1 MRKVIT
7 YGTFDTLHYGHISL
21 LRRARALGD
30 HLTVG
35 LSSDAFNAIKNKKSY
50 FDYQTRKSYLEAIR
64 YVDAII
70 SEDSW
75 SQKAD
80 DIMAHNVSIFTMG
93 ADWEGNFDDLRQ
105 YCEVCYMS
113 RTPEISSTIIKT
125 SITARK
131 HL

>member
-21 LRRARALGD
+21 LKRARALGD

-35 LSSDAFNAIKNKKSY
+35 LSSDTFNALKDKKSY
-50 FDYQTRKSYLEAIR
+50 FNYQTRKAYLEAIR

-70 SEDSW
+70 PEDSW
-75 SQKAD
+75 DQKAR
-80 DIMAHNVSIFTMG
+80 DIQTHGVSVFTMG
-93 ADWEGNFDDLRQ
+93 ADWKGKFDDLSQ
-105 YCEVCYMS
+105 YCEVLYMS

-125 SITARK
+125 SIAARRNF
-131 HL
+131 